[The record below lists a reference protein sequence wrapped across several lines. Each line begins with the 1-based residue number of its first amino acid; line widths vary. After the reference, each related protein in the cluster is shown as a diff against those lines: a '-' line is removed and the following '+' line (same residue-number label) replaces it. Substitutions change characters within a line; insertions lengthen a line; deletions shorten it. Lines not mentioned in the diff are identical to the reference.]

1 MNKSEYAVYQ
11 MHAEVCKTL
20 ASARRIEI
28 IDRLRHGEMQAGDL
42 ARVMGISKANLSQHL
57 SIMRRNGIVE
67 ARREGAHIHYRI
79 SSRKVVKACQLMREV
94 LLERL
99 TQSGQLS
106 KLARSIDTLERKYE
120 ISVHPE

>member
-1 MNKSEYAVYQ
+1 MKNSEYTIYQ

-28 IDRLRHGEMQAGDL
+28 IDRLRDGKMLAGDL

-57 SIMRRNGIVE
+57 SIMRRNGIVN
-67 ARREGAHIHYRI
+67 ARREGAHMHYRI

-99 TQSGQLS
+99 AQGNELS
-106 KLARSIDTLERKYE
+106 KLARSIDPRERKHE
-120 ISVHPE
+120 IPVHLE